1 MEVHHHP
8 KVEKK
13 NFKEYLLEGL
23 MIFIAVTLGFFAENL
38 REHIGNR
45 KKEKEYVLSLVEDI
59 KKDTL
64 RINYVIKKISQRN
77 KGIDTFLSL
86 LSDPA
91 IISNSNR
98 LFRLREDLGFPDFIY
113 TDRTIQQLKNTGE
126 LRLVRTVKT
135 SNLII
140 AYDADAR
147 NVLLLDNILNNI
159 IDVVIRNTNHI
170 LDFSTISGWTQG
182 LGYNDLKIPEQ
193 PIPLLMKD
201 RNTLIEYY
209 NNISDYKRFALG
221 FSRELENLESEGIKL
236 IAYLRKKY
244 HLPAEN

>member
-8 KVEKK
+8 HVEKK
-13 NFKEYLLEGL
+13 KFKEYLFEFI
-23 MIFIAVTLGFFAENL
+23 MIFLAVTLGFFAENL
-38 REHIGNR
+38 REHISNR
-45 KKEKEYVLSLVEDI
+45 KKEKEYIQSLVEDL
-59 KKDTL
+59 KKDTIK
-64 RINYVIKKISQRN
+64 INYVVKKITERN

-126 LRLVRTVKT
+126 LRLIRVVKT

-159 IDVVIRNTNHI
+159 IDPVIRSTNHI
-170 LDFSTISGWTQG
+170 LDFSAIKGWTQG
-182 LGYNDLKIPEQ
+182 LGYNNLQIPQE
-193 PIPLLMKD
+193 PIALLVKNRD
-201 RNTLIEYY
+201 ALIEYS

-221 FSRELENLESEGIKL
+221 FSRELINLKNEGAML
-236 IAYLRKKY
+236 LAYLQQQY
-244 HLPAEN
+244 HLTNEN